1 MGNIIYIHTIYIH
14 VMYIYH
20 NVYISY
26 QMYIYHVMYIFYYIL
41 KGYDFFNFI
50 SIRYKNTILQIH
62 FKHKNH

>member
-1 MGNIIYIHTIYIH
+1 MGNIIYIYTIYIH
-14 VMYIYH
+14 
-20 NVYISY
+20 
-26 QMYIYHVMYIFYYIL
+26 MYIYHVMYIFYYIL

>member
-14 VMYIYH
+14 TIYIYIH
-20 NVYISY
+20 TH
-26 QMYIYHVMYIFYYIL
+26 MYIYHVMYIFYYIL

-62 FKHKNH
+62 FKYKNH